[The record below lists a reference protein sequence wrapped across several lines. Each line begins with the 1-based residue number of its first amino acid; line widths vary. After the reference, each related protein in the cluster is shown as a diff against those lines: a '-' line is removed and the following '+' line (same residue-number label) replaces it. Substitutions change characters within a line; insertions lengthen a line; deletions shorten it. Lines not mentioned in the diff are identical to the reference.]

1 VTAPPGPP
9 AAPRPTP
16 GPDAAPRPTPGP
28 AAGDGWAGYTRALG
42 ELHAARAGA
51 ASAREA
57 ARRERAARH
66 ARLADLDATCRSQRE
81 QLTALATE
89 LRAPLA
95 IGPLTPL
102 PVHPLD
108 WPAGDA
114 DARLGEEAVDAVLAE
129 TRRVGRLPQLL
140 PQWQSQLARATVVYL
155 GWSLPTVVMVIV
167 LTVAR
172 ARSWSLLLWFLV
184 LWPLIATVSG
194 AITLDKVSLPRL
206 SPDDAALASTRD
218 RVRRYPWMGVFLSWT
233 VYGIVGTLLQ

>member
-1 VTAPPGPP
+1 MTAPPGPP

-66 ARLADLDATCRSQRE
+66 ARLADLDATCRTQRE

-155 GWSLPTVVMVIV
+155 GWSLPTVVFIVI
-167 LTVAR
+167 LLATHHSAT
-172 ARSWSLLLWFLV
+172 WSMQVWFTLV
-184 LWPLIATVSG
+184 WPAMT
-194 AITLDKVSLPRL
+194 AIFG
-206 SPDDAALASTRD
+206 
-218 RVRRYPWMGVFLSWT
+218 GVGLET
-233 VYGIVGTLLQ
+233 GYR